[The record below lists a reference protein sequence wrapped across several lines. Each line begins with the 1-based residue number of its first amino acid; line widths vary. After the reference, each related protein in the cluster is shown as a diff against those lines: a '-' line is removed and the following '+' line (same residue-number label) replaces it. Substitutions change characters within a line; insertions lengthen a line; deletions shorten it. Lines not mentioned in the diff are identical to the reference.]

1 MKNVS
6 WIIALIVGL
15 AAGYVLGGSGKGGPG
30 RSGRPT
36 AAQQAQRAARPQED
50 PNAVYRVPVD
60 GSVTK
65 GPADALVTIVESSDF
80 ECPFCKKAAPTLK
93 QVEEAYAGK
102 VRIVF
107 KHNPLPMH
115 PNAVPAAKA
124 TEAAGAQGK
133 FWEMHDALFA
143 APKLDRAALEAAAA
157 ALGLDKK
164 AFAEALDGNRYADR
178 IQRDQDLVR
187 GVGAGGTPTFFINGR
202 KLVGA
207 QPFERFKAVIDQEL
221 AKAQAMVASGTPAAQ
236 VYDKIM
242 STAAT
247 KQVFLPGAA
256 PPPAPPGQP
265 SAPRGEAPAA
275 PAAPPPAEYAKI
287 DLRADDP
294 ARGPATAK
302 VTLVLFSDFQCPFCA
317 KVEPTL
323 AQLEQESK
331 GDLRIV
337 WKHRPLPM
345 HPQAQS
351 AAAASEAAR
360 EQGKFW
366 PMHGKL
372 FENQRQLGPELYE
385 RLAREVGLNGAR
397 FKAAMADPKVA
408 ARIDADDKQAQS
420 VGAGGT
426 PTMFLNCRKVV
437 GAQPPE
443 RLRPILEEELAKA
456 QKLVAA
462 GVKPGPALYA
472 RACEENVKLAAA
484 RPAPAPAAAAGLQQI
499 ELRPDDPIKGNKAA
513 PVTVVLF
520 SDFQCPFCSRVGP
533 TLEQALQAYGSKVR
547 IAWKHQPLGFHPQ
560 ALPAAEAAEAAR
572 EQGKF
577 WQMHDALF
585 QNQRELSPETYE
597 RLARQIGLNLPAF
610 KASVASG
617 KHRARI
623 SQDQQVAGRVGANG
637 TPTMFVNGEKV
648 EGAVPF
654 ETLKAAIDRALARAG
669 K

>member
-6 WIIALIVGL
+6 WFIALLVGL
-15 AAGYVLGGSGKGGPG
+15 AAGYVLGGGGKGAPG
-30 RSGRPT
+30 RALRPT
-36 AAQQAQRAARPQED
+36 PAQQAQRPARPQED

-60 GSVTK
+60 GSATK

-80 ECPFCKKAAPTLK
+80 ECPFCKRAAPTLK

-115 PNAVPAAKA
+115 PNAVAAA
-124 TEAAGAQGK
+124 NAAEAAGAQGK
-133 FWEMHDALFA
+133 FWQMHDALFA
-143 APKLDRAALEAAAA
+143 AQKLDRPALDAAAA
-157 ALGLDKK
+157 GLGLDLK
-164 AFAEALDGNRYADR
+164 AFAAAVDGNRYAER
-178 IQRDQDLVR
+178 IRRDQELVR
-187 GVGAGGTPTFFINGR
+187 SVGAGGTPTFFVNGR

-207 QPFERFKAVIDQEL
+207 QPFERFKAVIDEEL
-221 AKAQAMVASGTPAAQ
+221 ARAQAMAAAGTPASQ
-236 VYDKIM
+236 VYDRIM
-242 STAAT
+242 ATAAT
-247 KQVFLPGAA
+247 QPVFLPGA
-256 PPPAPPGQP
+256 PPPAGQP
-265 SAPRGEAPAA
+265 GAPRGEAPAA
-275 PAAPPPAEYAKI
+275 PAAPPPAEYAKVE
-287 DLRADDP
+287 LRPDDP

-323 AQLEQESK
+323 AQLEEEAK

-337 WKHRPLPM
+337 WKHRPLPI

-351 AAAASEAAR
+351 AAAAAEAAR

-385 RLAREVGLNGAR
+385 RLARELGLNAAR
-397 FKAAMADPKVA
+397 FRASMADPKVA
-408 ARIDADDKQAQS
+408 ARIDADDRQAQS

-437 GAQPPE
+437 GALPPE
-443 RLRPILEEELAKA
+443 RLRPILQEELSKA
-456 QKLVAA
+456 ERLVAA

-472 RACEENVKLAAA
+472 RACEENVQLAAA
-484 RPAPAPAAAAGLQQI
+484 RPAPAPAAAAPLQEI
-499 ELRPDDPIKGNKAA
+499 ALRPDDPIKGNKAA

-520 SDFQCPFCSRVGP
+520 SDFQCPYCARVGP
-533 TLEQALQAYGSKVR
+533 TLEQALQAYGGKVR
-547 IAWKHQPLGFHPQ
+547 IAWKHQPLGFHAQ

-585 QNQRELSPETYE
+585 RSQAELSPETYE
-597 RLARQIGLNLPAF
+597 RLARQIGLNVPAF
-610 KASVASG
+610 KAAVASG
-617 KHRARI
+617 RHRARI
-623 SQDQQVAGRVGANG
+623 AEDQQLAARVGANG

-654 ETLKAAIDRALARAG
+654 ETLKAAIDRALAKAG
-669 K
+669 R